1 MDVEIP
7 VSQFPLSV
15 IAIFICRVLIWLVFQ
30 FFLGV
35 IVNSSCDTEEE
46 LNLFFLNLHIHIYR
60 ILNHFKSFL
69 IFSKFTYTY
78 LSYSKPFQI
87 FPYIFEYTDAK

>member
-1 MDVEIP
+1 MVS

-35 IVNSSCDTEEE
+35 IVNSSCDTEGGRGTKVADVV
-46 LNLFFLNLHIHIYR
+46 FLNWVRAVKWKWYVWPCAMVCWKTPEPSL
-60 ILNHFKSFL
+60 
-69 IFSKFTYTY
+69 
-78 LSYSKPFQI
+78 
-87 FPYIFEYTDAK
+87 